1 MRSVYVYAAGV
12 RFPNP
17 SEILLG
23 TQPPRTPGVL
33 VPVTQTDSADP
44 QQTRRA
50 LCHQWHVTGPR
61 FLVSSWSGFRFLR
74 PFVRFLRGGS
84 ISAAQTLTSSPKVA
98 RRSQRG
104 ASDARVERKRGGSW
118 AYVWSGRQLNRKRWT
133 EGPGAERDARAEA
146 SENGRSSWSWSWAA
160 PRKTSELQA
169 SEASKIREGHRRNVV
184 LGFQW
189 FDVCLV

>member
-1 MRSVYVYAAGV
+1 MQ
-12 RFPNP
+12 FPFLALP
-17 SEILLG
+17 FYCSSEILLG
-23 TQPPRTPGVL
+23 IQPPRTPGVL
-33 VPVTQTDSADP
+33 VPVTQTDSTDP

-84 ISAAQTLTSSPKVA
+84 ISAAQTLTSSAKVA

-118 AYVWSGRQLNRKRWT
+118 AYVWPGRQLNQIKLSM
-133 EGPGAERDARAEA
+133 
-146 SENGRSSWSWSWAA
+146 SEWSPAA
-160 PRKTSELQA
+160 PAAKAASSFRRACASRRRRAICRVSDRLNSRVHRQDAMCGVPEIGFRKQRS
-169 SEASKIREGHRRNVV
+169 N
-184 LGFQW
+184 
-189 FDVCLV
+189 